1 MGSRARSMAR
11 LLGVSRVGSARNIF
25 FRDVSSRVLSSS
37 RLTTTTVSTANITS
51 TATITSNI
59 VSSVEV
65 TSTSI
70 TSNNI
75 VASGNVVFNNLKFPT
90 SDGSADQFIKTDG
103 SGNLSFGTVDL
114 DGYLQVANSTNLAST
129 GKSIAMS
136 IVFGG

>member
-1 MGSRARSMAR
+1 MAR

-25 FRDVSSRVLSSS
+25 FKDVNSRVLSSS
-37 RLTTTTVSTANITS
+37 RLTTTSVSTANITS

-59 VSSVEV
+59 VS
-65 TSTSI
+65 STSI

-103 SGNLSFGTVDL
+103 SGNLSFGTVNL

>member
-1 MGSRARSMAR
+1 MAR
-11 LLGVSRVGSARNIF
+11 LLGISRISDARDIF
-25 FRDVSSRVLSSS
+25 FRDLSSRILSSS
-37 RLTTTTVSTANITS
+37 RVTTTSVSTANITS
-51 TATITSNI
+51 TAT
-59 VSSVEV
+59 
-65 TSTSI
+65 I

-90 SDGSADQFIKTDG
+90 SDGAADQFLKTDG
-103 SGNLSFGTVDL
+103 SGNLSFGTVNL

>member
-1 MGSRARSMAR
+1 MSRARSMAR
-11 LLGVSRVGSARNIF
+11 LLGISRISDARDIF
-25 FRDVSSRVLSSS
+25 FRDLNSRILSSS
-37 RLTTTTVSTANITS
+37 RLTTTSVSTANITS
-51 TATITSNI
+51 TATITSNV
-59 VSSVEV
+59 VSSVAV
-65 TSTSI
+65 TSTTI

-90 SDGSADQFIKTDG
+90 SDGAADQFLKTDG
-103 SGNLSFGTVDL
+103 SGNLSFGTVNL